1 MELKLRQLTLINFKG
16 VRNLTIDF
24 GETTS
29 IDGENGTGKTT
40 IFDAY
45 LWLLFNKDSSDKKDF
60 NIKTLDK
67 NNRVIPKLDHE
78 VIGEFDVDGTTCTL
92 RKVYREKWV
101 KKKGFDTP
109 EFTGNETEYYYN
121 GVPMAMK
128 EYQVKIDNL
137 INESIAKLITNP
149 LYFNSLKWQD
159 KREILT
165 KIVGEITDQDIF
177 KTDAKFDE
185 LVSQLNAGK
194 TLKEY
199 KAQVVSQRKKVSDDL
214 QMIPTRIDEAQ
225 RTMPEIPQ
233 YDVIEQ
239 LINDK
244 QKELDSIDLLIEDKS
259 KAQQQQFDL
268 IQVEQSKLNDLKTKL
283 QQLKFNA
290 QQSENDGKV
299 ELKKAIQTTEQD
311 IASCDRDIEHL
322 TSDISKQ
329 NNRIN
334 TLTETNNKLI
344 AKYNEENTKSF
355 QMDESKQCCPT
366 CKRDFPADEIHDIKE
381 QLERNF
387 NDNKLKIVND
397 IKQQGSQNKLDIEVA
412 KKSVEQLTGK
422 RDEILQ
428 KKSALQQT
436 LLENKEEL
444 QKFVPKVNE
453 EIKQQIDSLEAQ
465 INTFLIPTAQGVDVG
480 EYKLQRNNL
489 IGEITQLNN
498 KLAVRGQVDK
508 INARIQ
514 ELEQQEKTLAQ
525 ELSNLEK
532 MEFLITD
539 FERRKI
545 EEIEQRVNSMFTIVQ
560 FKMFE
565 KQINGG
571 ENPICE
577 CLVNGVPYNDV
588 NTAGRINAGI
598 DIINTLTNYYS
609 VYVPI
614 FIDNRESVN
623 TLIPCKSQ
631 IVNLVV
637 SKNALTVTKN

>member
-334 TLTETNNKLI
+334 TLTETNNNLI

-453 EIKQQIDSLEAQ
+453 EIKQQIDSLEAK
-465 INTFLIPTAQGVDVG
+465 INTFVIPTAQGVDVG

-498 KLAVRGQVDK
+498 KLAVRDQVDK

>member
-334 TLTETNNKLI
+334 TLTETNNNLI

-498 KLAVRGQVDK
+498 KLAVRDQVDK

>member
-334 TLTETNNKLI
+334 TLTETNNNLI

-453 EIKQQIDSLEAQ
+453 EIKQQIDSLEAK
-465 INTFLIPTAQGVDVG
+465 INTFVIPTAQGVDVG